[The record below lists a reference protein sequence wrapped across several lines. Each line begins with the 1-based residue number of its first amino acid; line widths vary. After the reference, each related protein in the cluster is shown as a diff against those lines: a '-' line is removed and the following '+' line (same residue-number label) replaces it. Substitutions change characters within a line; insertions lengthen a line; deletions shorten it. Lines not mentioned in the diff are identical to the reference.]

1 VSSAAS
7 SPASSAASSAS
18 AFRKLLFFALFLTFD
33 LIMFGAFVRVTDA
46 GLGCPDWPGC
56 YGKITPLGALDTI
69 RAEAAERPQGPVTEF
84 KAWVEM
90 LHRYVAAG
98 LGLIII
104 ALAVMAT
111 RLRRARLAEARVDAS
126 HGRRPPPGG
135 TAGRAAPGV
144 AGSRITPGAGARMA
158 PEDPPAGGL
167 PPSSPGPAARPLPA
181 EAATPAAPPGVA
193 LAWFTL
199 VWIILQG
206 IFGAWTVTLKL
217 KPLVVTGHLLGGMIL
232 FGLLLAQ
239 AVRVAG
245 HPPVAREA
253 GRYLRWGALA
263 LAMLFVQITLGGWVS
278 TNYATLACRDFPAC
292 QGEFWPPM
300 DFAAGFELWR
310 RLGVTGEGAALP
322 FQALTAIHYTHR
334 LFAYAVFAVVGLLAW
349 RIRRVGGLERVG
361 DTLVAVLVLQLV
373 TGLTNI
379 FLDWPLVA
387 AVLHTGGA
395 AALLGLL
402 LVVLFRARA
411 AAALPPVAVDSTRAS
426 PLSGPPARAGA

>member
-1 VSSAAS
+1 M
-7 SPASSAASSAS
+7 P

-56 YGKITPLGALDTI
+56 YGKVTPLGALDTI
-69 RAEAAERPQGPVTEF
+69 RAEAAERPHGPVTEF

-90 LHRYVAAG
+90 LHRYIAAG
-98 LGLIII
+98 LGLIVI

-111 RLRRARLAEARVDAS
+111 RLRRLRQAEARIDAS
-126 HGRRPPPGG
+126 HGRRPPPGTGARVPG
-135 TAGRAAPGV
+135 TGARM
-144 AGSRITPGAGARMA
+144 PGAGARMA
-158 PEDPPAGGL
+158 PAELPAGGPS
-167 PPSSPGPAARPLPA
+167 PPMPVPGAGRGLL
-181 EAATPAAPPGVA
+181 EATPSAPPGVA

-199 VWIILQG
+199 AWIILQG

-245 HPPVAREA
+245 HPPVARDAA
-253 GRYLRWGALA
+253 GYARWAAIALA
-263 LAMLFVQITLGGWVS
+263 LLFVQITLGGWVS

-292 QGEFWPPM
+292 QGALWPDM

-310 RLGVTGEGAALP
+310 RLGVSGDGSALP

-334 LFAYAVFAVVGLLAW
+334 LGAYVVFAVVGLLAW
-349 RIRRVGGLERVG
+349 RIRRIGGLERVG
-361 DTLVAVLVLQLV
+361 ELLLAVLTLQLV

-379 FLDWPLVA
+379 FLDWPLIA

-395 AALLGLL
+395 AALLGVL
-402 LVVLFRARA
+402 LVVNFRARA
-411 AAALPPVAVDSTRAS
+411 AASLPPAPVDATRAS